1 MTQISS
7 VFSTLTNS
15 TVAGWPSPAR
25 LRPPG
30 EAEGE
35 VRGQLQLLDVA
46 GELLVELVVEL
57 EEEEGLLEVGALVG
71 ETLEVA
77 EVVEE
82 VEEEA
87 VL

>member
-57 EEEEGLLEVGALVG
+57 EEEERLEVGALVG

-82 VEEEA
+82 AEEEA